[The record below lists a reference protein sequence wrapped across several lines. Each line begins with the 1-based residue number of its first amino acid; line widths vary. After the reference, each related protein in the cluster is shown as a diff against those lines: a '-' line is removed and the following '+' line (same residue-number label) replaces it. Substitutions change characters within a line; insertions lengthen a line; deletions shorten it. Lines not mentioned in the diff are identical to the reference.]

1 MDLNNIKVSD
11 IKEKLQAIDK
21 KTLIKFGIGFG
32 GVIIF
37 LIIYY
42 AVLSPIVE
50 EKKALLDD
58 KVLKE
63 NEIIQ
68 FQNEII
74 TNKKKLKELEPK
86 YKEQSTLFHSKAEVE
101 GLYQSLS
108 KYAGVNGL
116 IISKIEKKKPKPVL
130 KSGAAEQ
137 AAELLNINDVSY
149 FKIPVEYEIKGNF
162 LGYIKFK
169 RAIAKSKKMLNFD
182 KESIS
187 IVQNDTTGAIIATG
201 ELTIVGIPDE
211 FFKNF
216 LILLFVFSF
225 SLASADNHDKNVEL
239 LKKVKEVTESLESNI
254 IEDEDVPLND
264 PFAGN
269 EGSNNTNVD
278 LATGEERDEMSLYNF
293 KLSGI
298 ISGKDNS
305 YISLA
310 NSSGEI
316 LTLTLGQ
323 YLGKIKLIDLR
334 LTEAIFKKEDETY
347 MVIDFNQQ
355 IRETD
360 EY

>member
-1 MDLNNIKVSD
+1 MN
-11 IKEKLQAIDK
+11 
-21 KTLIKFGIGFG
+21 
-32 GVIIF
+32 
-37 LIIYY
+37 
-42 AVLSPIVE
+42 
-50 EKKALLDD
+50 
-58 KVLKE
+58 
-63 NEIIQ
+63 
-68 FQNEII
+68 
-74 TNKKKLKELEPK
+74 
-86 YKEQSTLFHSKAEVE
+86 
-101 GLYQSLS
+101 
-108 KYAGVNGL
+108 
-116 IISKIEKKKPKPVL
+116 
-130 KSGAAEQ
+130 
-137 AAELLNINDVSY
+137 
-149 FKIPVEYEIKGNF
+149 
-162 LGYIKFK
+162 
-169 RAIAKSKKMLNFD
+169 
-182 KESIS
+182 
-187 IVQNDTTGAIIATG
+187 
-201 ELTIVGIPDE
+201 

-239 LKKVKEVTESLESNI
+239 LKKVKEVTENLESNV

-334 LTEAIFKKEDETY
+334 LTEAIFKREDETY